1 MFAMFG
7 TIEPSK
13 PVLNLLSWPRRSF
26 KLDDCGDGAYRTLL
40 QEYPRVTRVYQSL
53 SSGAQAVIADI
64 CKRMG
69 AGMAEF
75 IEKDV
80 VSVDDYD
87 LYCHYVAGTLRALNV
102 EKASAAA
109 KIYATLSLGY
119 LHGGD
124 QAN

>member
-1 MFAMFG
+1 MFD
-7 TIEPSK
+7 TSKPSK

-40 QEYPRVTRVYQSL
+40 QEYPHVTRVYQTL
-53 SSGAQAVIADI
+53 PSGAQAVIADI
-64 CKRMG
+64 CNRMG

-75 IEKDV
+75 IEKEV

-87 LYCHYVAGTLRALNV
+87 LYCHYVAGMLRALNV
-102 EKASAAA
+102 ETASAAA
-109 KIYATLSLGY
+109 KIYVILFLGY

-124 QAN
+124 QSN